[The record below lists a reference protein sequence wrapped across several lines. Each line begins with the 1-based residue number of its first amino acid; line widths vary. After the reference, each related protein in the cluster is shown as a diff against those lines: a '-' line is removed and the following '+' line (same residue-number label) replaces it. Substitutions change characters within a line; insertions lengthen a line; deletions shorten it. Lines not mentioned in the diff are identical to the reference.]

1 MVIRN
6 TNKNNKN
13 IKNIFSLFEKN
24 IKKNR
29 FRVTNSRKIILEV
42 MVENPDEFSA
52 EELYQL
58 AYRKSQKV
66 GIATVYRTLELLE
79 KIGLVSRVGFDG
91 TKAIYKLRENL
102 EVIREKENVV
112 LDHNNINKNL
122 SKLYREESDR
132 NKNRLNKEVNN
143 KEEVIDSNYPA
154 RFLSENVNESYK
166 ETDRI
171 DKIQIQMSKLMND
184 LNKVKKEKEVM
195 LEDIMSD
202 LKEVD
207 NIIDYHNYQ
216 KNDLIQILLDVQSK
230 YRWLPKHVLFY
241 VGNKLNVPLSNIYA
255 IASFYKFFDLEP
267 RGRHSIL
274 VCTGTACHIRGA
286 MNLLQRVVNV
296 LKVKPGDTTEDYRYA
311 LDTVNC
317 LGCCA
322 LGPVM
327 MIDNKYYSNPSA
339 AQLKKILNQYS

>member
-1 MVIRN
+1 MVIRD
-6 TNKNNKN
+6 TNKNNN

-42 MVENPDEFSA
+42 LVENPDEFSA

-58 AYRKSQKV
+58 ACRKSQKV

-79 KIGLVSRVGFDG
+79 KIGLVTRVGFDG

-102 EVIREKENVV
+102 EVIQEKENVV
-112 LDHNNINKNL
+112 LAHNNL
-122 SKLYREESDR
+122 SKNLGKVYSEKANR
-132 NKNRLNKEVNN
+132 NKNELN

-154 RFLSENVNESYK
+154 RFLSENTYESYK

-241 VGNKLNVPLSNIYA
+241 IGNKLNVPLSSIYA